1 MANRHVALAKMKATQ
16 AAGAMRRRVQATQ
29 MEHKLI
35 RQGAGLLTGAVLGS
49 MQLKGIENG
58 FNRNE
63 KDPESQGIPWKPLVG
78 TIAFIG
84 SAFTKGTV
92 SAALEGI
99 SIGANAVY
107 TARAIET
114 KSIVAGI

>member
-1 MANRHVALAKMKATQ
+1 MANARVTLAKMKAGQ
-16 AAGAMRRRVQATQ
+16 AATAFRRRVKATQ

-35 RQGAGLLTGAVLGS
+35 RQGSGILTGAVLGT
-49 MQLKGIENG
+49 MQLNG
-58 FNRNE
+58 VAPGLGTDADS
-63 KDPESQGIPWKPLVG
+63 KGIPWKPLMG

-84 SAFTKGTV
+84 SAFTKGAV
-92 SAALEGI
+92 SAALEGV

-114 KSIVAGI
+114 KSLVAGGV